1 MLTHRNLISNFY
13 QSMTLEGQYMTNANI
28 IIPLPFFHAFGMVMG
43 MCMPLM
49 VAAKVVLLPAF
60 DMIKF
65 LELIQSEKITR
76 AYLVPPIILGLAK
89 HPIVDKYDMSSLK
102 CVLSGAAPLGAD
114 VQNECAK
121 RLGILVKQ
129 GWGMTELSPV
139 ATITDERPEDNTTGS
154 CGYLLPKTEA
164 KIINVETRE
173 TLAPTELGELAI
185 RGPQVMR
192 GYLNNKEATTGIM
205 TEDGFMLTGDIA
217 HFDEKGML
225 YVVDRCKELI
235 KYKGFQVAPA
245 ELEALIGSMPQVK
258 DVVVIPV
265 LDDDAGE
272 IPRAYVVKQD
282 GVELTESEV
291 TDFVASKVAPHKKL
305 RGGVVFSP
313 EIPRSASG
321 KILRRVQ
328 VEMDRAKK

>member
-1 MLTHRNLISNFY
+1 
-13 QSMTLEGQYMTNANI
+13 
-28 IIPLPFFHAFGMVMG
+28 MG

-49 VAAKVVLLPAF
+49 VAAKVVLMPSF

-65 LELIQSEKITR
+65 LELIQSEKIAR
-76 AYLVPPIILGLAK
+76 AYLVPPIILGLTK
-89 HPIVDKYDMSSLK
+89 HPVVAKYDLSSLK

-121 RLGILVKQ
+121 RLNILVKQ

-139 ATITDERPEDNTTGS
+139 ATITDERQEDNATGS
-154 CGYLLPKTEA
+154 CGFLLPQTEA
-164 KIINVETRE
+164 KIIDLETRQ
-173 TLAPTELGELAI
+173 TIAPTELGELAI

-192 GYLNNKEATTGIM
+192 GYLNNKAATDDIM
-205 TEDGFMLTGDIA
+205 LEDGFMLTGDIA
-217 HFDEKGML
+217 HFDEKGLL

-245 ELEALIGSMPQVK
+245 ELEALIGSMPEVK
-258 DVVVIPV
+258 DVVVIPA
-265 LDDDAGE
+265 LDDSAGE
-272 IPRAYVVKQD
+272 VPRAYVVKQD
-282 GVELTESEV
+282 GAQLTEDQVAEY
-291 TDFVASKVAPHKKL
+291 VASKVAPHKKL
-305 RGGVVFSP
+305 RGGVVFAT

-328 VEMDRAKK
+328 VQMDRAKK